1 MAMRIGVST
10 AAAGLLLGGL
20 VAPSAPSL
28 AVPPPATAAGATDD
42 APAVRTRPVPVT
54 PAGRAAGGSGPVAE
68 LTAQR
73 TAPFRMVGVTW
84 DPASTPPDVAVRVR
98 LHTAA
103 GWGDWEHLEYVA
115 DEGPAAGADGGA
127 RAGTAPLW
135 VGRADGVAV
144 RVVSADGRAP
154 ADVRLVTVYPEAA
167 RGVAQRRPASGDPIT
182 RAPRFP
188 QIPRIIGR
196 SQWGANP
203 SMGNPCW
210 APKYAR
216 SAKMVF
222 VHHTAGSSRYS
233 VRESPAIVRSI
244 YAYHT
249 QGQNWCDIGYNALV
263 DRFGNIYA
271 GRRGGMRKPV
281 RGAHAGD
288 WNTGSVGVSL
298 MGNFVAA
305 EPSPRMRNALVRF
318 IGWRLGTSF
327 KPVRGT
333 VRLNGA
339 QFARISGHRDAMSTS
354 CPGGNVYKRLPS
366 IRQRVAQY
374 LHRYHPR
381 AERKADRVGHRR
393 TGMVFVGERRTY
405 GGRITRFNHG
415 RVYVKKRLGA
425 HWLAGRVLDRYRGL
439 GGPDGRLGWPRS
451 DVEQSAVRRMRVAG
465 FRHGRMYVPRNKP
478 LRVLYGRVLDRY
490 RRLDFAAGRLGAP
503 TSSIRSVSGGH
514 RATFRHGVIR
524 WDRSSNSTSVDY
536 E

>member
-1 MAMRIGVST
+1 MRIGVST

-20 VAPSAPSL
+20 VAPSAPSP
-28 AVPPPATAAGATDD
+28 AAPPPATAASAAD

-54 PAGRAAGGSGPVAE
+54 PAGRTAGGSGPVAE

-103 GWGDWEHLEYVA
+103 GWGGWERLEYVA
-115 DEGPAAGADGGA
+115 DEGPAAETSGSG

-135 VGRADGVAV
+135 VGRSDGVAV
-144 RVVSADGRAP
+144 RVGSSSGRAP
-154 ADVRLVTVYPEAA
+154 ADVRLVTVDPGTQLRSAA
-167 RGVAQRRPASGDPIT
+167 QQSPASGDPIT

-210 APKYAR
+210 TPKYGR

-249 QGQNWCDIGYNALV
+249 QGQHWCDIGYNALV

-288 WNTGSVGVSL
+288 WNTNSVGVSL
-298 MGNFVAA
+298 MGNFVSA

-327 KPVRGT
+327 NPVRGT
-333 VRLNGA
+333 VRLNGER
-339 QFARISGHRDAMSTS
+339 FARISGHRDAMATS

-366 IRQRVAQY
+366 IRQRVANY
-374 LHRYHPR
+374 LSRYRPK
-381 AERKADRVGHRR
+381 AERKAKRVGSKR
-393 TGMVFVGERRTY
+393 TGMVFVGERRTH
-405 GGRITRFNHG
+405 GGKITRFDHG

-425 HWLAGRVLDRYRGL
+425 HWLAGRVLDRYRRL

-451 DVEQSAVRRMRVAG
+451 DVEQSAVRSMRVAG
-465 FRHGRMYVPRNKP
+465 FRHGRVYVPREQP

-490 RRLDFAAGRLGAP
+490 RRLNFAAGRLGAP

-524 WDRSSNSTSVDY
+524 WDRSSDSISVDY

>member
-1 MAMRIGVST
+1 MKIGVST

-20 VAPSAPSL
+20 VAPSGPSL
-28 AVPPPATAAGATDD
+28 AAPPLATAAGAADN
-42 APAVRTRPVPVT
+42 APAVRTVSVPAAQT
-54 PAGRAAGGSGPVAE
+54 RAGGSGARAE
-68 LTAQR
+68 LSPRR
-73 TAPFRMVGVTW
+73 TAPFRLLGVTW
-84 DPASTPPDVAVRVR
+84 DPASTPPDVRVRVR
-98 LHTAA
+98 LHTTA
-103 GWGDWEHLEYVA
+103 GWGGWEQLEYVA
-115 DEGPAAGADGGA
+115 DEGPAAGTEAQA

-144 RVVSADGRAP
+144 RVGSADGPAP
-154 ADVRLVTVYPEAA
+154 AEVRLITVDPGAP

-333 VRLNGA
+333 LALNGER
-339 QFARISGHRDAMSTS
+339 FARISGHRDAMSTS

-366 IRQRVAQY
+366 IRQRVARY

-381 AERKADRVGHRR
+381 AERKAKRIGHRR
-393 TGMVFVGERRTY
+393 TGMVFVGERRTH

-451 DVEQSAVRRMRVAG
+451 DVEQSAVRSMRVAG

-524 WDRSSNSTSVDY
+524 WDRSSDSTSVDY